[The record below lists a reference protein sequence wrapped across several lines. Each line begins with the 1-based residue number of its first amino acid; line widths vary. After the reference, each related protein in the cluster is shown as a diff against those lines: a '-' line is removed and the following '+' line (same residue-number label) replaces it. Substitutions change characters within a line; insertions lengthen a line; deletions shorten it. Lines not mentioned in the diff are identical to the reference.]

1 MAGTGQHQGDKFVV
15 PGLCGADVEVHQAV
29 NQGGERY
36 ITHIVQTWYEANK
49 NKGIMFRMQDWVES
63 GKTESTGSSSI
74 KQAYQNILISGSAG
88 DVHAL
93 GCWAKGDSVPLT
105 SGTSRRFGIVL
116 RF

>member
-1 MAGTGQHQGDKFVV
+1 MFVYSFGKNMGQLSGSSSIMLYSTYFYIRKFIFM
-15 PGLCGADVEVHQAV
+15 LRNYRNNDIY
-29 NQGGERY
+29 R
-36 ITHIVQTWYEANK
+36 
-49 NKGIMFRMQDWVES
+49 
-63 GKTESTGSSSI
+63 SSSI

-88 DVHAL
+88 DVHAS